1 MEMKEILA
9 AVYEMFS
16 LQCFNT
22 DDSIENIFVKMKA
35 DCTIK
40 AIFTNK
46 LRTSLLQ
53 LESNLEF
60 RTAKDP
66 YC

>member
-1 MEMKEILA
+1 MEMKEIFA
-9 AVYEMFS
+9 PVYETFS

-22 DDSIENIFVKMKA
+22 DDSIENVFVKMKA
-35 DCTIK
+35 DCIIK
-40 AIFTNK
+40 VIFTNK